1 MYYTINF
8 ISENKVKYKSDNL
21 MLIIIGFMMKMQ
33 WNYFNLRL
41 VNRRSVL
48 LGGLAVPIPLSSGD
62 ALSMVSGDKLPEEI
76 SSMLCRRSW
85 DDDEDLLSSS
95 TVSWG
100 ETGSKVLSSCNDCES
115 NWDSA
120 MIKKIH
126 NLKN

>member
-1 MYYTINF
+1 
-8 ISENKVKYKSDNL
+8 
-21 MLIIIGFMMKMQ
+21 
-33 WNYFNLRL
+33 
-41 VNRRSVL
+41 VL

-62 ALSMVSGDKLPEEI
+62 ALSVVSGDKLPEEI

-120 MIKKIH
+120 VIKKYVI
-126 NLKN
+126 

>member
-1 MYYTINF
+1 MYYPINF
-8 ISENKVKYKSDNL
+8 ISENKGKYKSDNL

>member
-1 MYYTINF
+1 
-8 ISENKVKYKSDNL
+8 
-21 MLIIIGFMMKMQ
+21 
-33 WNYFNLRL
+33 
-41 VNRRSVL
+41 VL

-120 MIKKIH
+120 MIKK
-126 NLKN
+126 NT

>member
-1 MYYTINF
+1 
-8 ISENKVKYKSDNL
+8 
-21 MLIIIGFMMKMQ
+21 MKKQ
-33 WNYFNLRL
+33 DFSLRL
-41 VNRRSVL
+41 INRRSVL

-62 ALSMVSGDKLPEEI
+62 ALSVVSGDKLPEEI

-120 MIKKIH
+120 MIKKYDLTTL
-126 NLKN
+126 N